1 MRWGLH
7 HMVRRSPN
15 CPEPGA
21 GWLPPWV
28 TSSGAAFFTLW
39 EREHEVARAGA
50 VPRGHLQRSPGSTWS
65 CEGGEGGPGRG
76 QPLVLCRDLWWAG
89 LQGTWFLK
97 CGDRKGSWGLCPLPP
112 GSLSRPGRWQGR
124 LPLLCGDLE
133 FARPELTSSGFPLVL
148 APDTTPPSYLRALR
162 CLQKV
167 KNPPSPVFLAVLS
180 SRVGLR

>member
-97 CGDRKGSWGLCPLPP
+97 CGDRKGSWGLRPLPLDPFP
-112 GSLSRPGRWQGR
+112 GLGAGRAGCLCCVVTWSSRGQSSPPRASLLFW
-124 LPLLCGDLE
+124 LL
-133 FARPELTSSGFPLVL
+133 
-148 APDTTPPSYLRALR
+148 TPP
-162 CLQKV
+162 
-167 KNPPSPVFLAVLS
+167 PPHTL
-180 SRVGLR
+180 GLFGAFRKLKILLPQCF